1 MKVNTLLGGPRK
13 RGNTAKALGW
23 LEEELKSQ
31 GHEVDRINIV
41 DFEVKGC
48 LGCGKCLEVTDQPGC
63 VQKDD
68 AVEIFSHMMRAD
80 AVVYASPLYCWGFAS
95 QMKALVDR
103 HFCLVKGY
111 GTPDYNSFVEGKPST
126 LLVTCA
132 GPVEN
137 NADIIQVLFDRLNDY
152 GKSKVVGKYIV
163 PFCTTPD
170 AMGDDAKQTVDQ
182 MSRDILALLAN

>member
-1 MKVNTLLGGPRK
+1 L
-13 RGNTAKALGW
+13 KA
-23 LEEELKSQ
+23 Q
-31 GHEVDRINIV
+31 GHEIDRVNIV

-48 LGCGKCLEVTDQPGC
+48 LGCGKCLEVTDKPGC

-68 AVEIFSHMMRAD
+68 AVEVFSHMMRAD

-111 GTPDYNSFVEGKPST
+111 GTPDYKSFVEGKPSA

-137 NADIIQVLFDRLNDY
+137 NADIIQVLFGRLNDY
-152 GKSKVVGKYIV
+152 GKSKVIGNYIL
-163 PFCTTPD
+163 PFCTAPD

-182 MSRDILALLAN
+182 MCEDILALQGC